1 MAMLK
6 ARNFDLN
13 SGVLACMN
21 DRAAKADQKQEKNHP
36 LMLLSADSHLVDD
49 LEWAQYDFW

>member
-6 ARNFDLN
+6 ARDFALN

-49 LEWAQYDFW
+49 LE